1 MRMHWGVGIFVSVM
15 ALSLANC
22 SSRYR
27 DDCQAKIDCEGG
39 NDADVDACVDGKKGS
54 EDIADAY
61 DCGDA
66 YGDAADCLEG
76 KGSCKDGHYS
86 TNLDQTCTAKLTA
99 LVTCEKAASTQKSG
113 GIDK

>member
-1 MRMHWGVGIFVSVM
+1 MHPKVGVFVGLL

-27 DDCQAKIDCEGG
+27 DDCQAEADCEGG
-39 NDADVDACVDGKKGS
+39 NDADVDACVDGKKAQ

-66 YGDAADCLEG
+66 FNDAADCLEG
-76 KGSCKDGHYS
+76 KGVCENAHFSVKDPSCD
-86 TNLDQTCTAKLTA
+86 AKRTA
-99 LVTCEKAASTQKSG
+99 LAACEKAASSAKHGNGLDQ
-113 GIDK
+113 